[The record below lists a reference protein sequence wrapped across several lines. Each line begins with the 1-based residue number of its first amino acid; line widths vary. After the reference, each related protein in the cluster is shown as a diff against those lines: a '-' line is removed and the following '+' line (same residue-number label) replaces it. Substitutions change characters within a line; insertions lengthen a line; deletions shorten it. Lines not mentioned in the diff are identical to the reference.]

1 MGKYFTISELCRSS
15 IAESRHIDNH
25 PTPEAVDNMEL
36 LIELLDK
43 IREQWGAPIKVNSG
57 YRCPKL
63 NEAVKGAKSSQH
75 MSGQAA
81 DITVGSKDKNKKLF
95 KLIEGMHQ
103 SGEIEYDQLI
113 DEYNYSW
120 IHISFRRE
128 GNRNRILHLK

>member
-1 MGKYFTISELCRSS
+1 
-15 IAESRHIDNH
+15 
-25 PTPEAVDNMEL
+25 MEL

-75 MSGQAA
+75 MTGQAA